1 MPEKP
6 ERRGSLTGGLVLIA
20 LGLAFLAMQFFEQI
34 GGSVVL
40 LSLGAAFLTAHLIY
54 RVYGLLIPGCILLG
68 LGAGLLAEETAL
80 VPAISEPVVVGLG
93 IGFMLIWVIDRVFTR
108 RGPRG
113 SWWPLIP
120 GSILLLVGIA
130 ESLGNVEDVFP
141 FVLGA
146 GLVIL
151 GVIVIVRGA
160 RSGSGGGGTPA

>member
-1 MPEKP
+1 MPDKP

-68 LGAGLLAEETAL
+68 LGTGLLVQETAI
-80 VPAISEPVVVGLG
+80 VPRISDPVVVGLG
-93 IGFMLIWVIDRVFTR
+93 LGFVLIWVIDRVFTR

-120 GSILLLVGIA
+120 GGILLLVGIA
-130 ESLGNVEDVFP
+130 ESLGNVADVFP

-151 GVIVIVRGA
+151 GVVVIVRGT
-160 RSGSGGGGTPA
+160 RGDSDRGGTQP